1 MFYPFHYAGATRS
14 EVPEVD
20 RGATG
25 GTDAHAQPLA
35 IMPTSIEVEFAFMV
49 SQLIPLMN
57 KAVDIETLKC
67 FLQFLRDERTGQPY
81 IEPSVYQHCTS
92 TAEVLKALLQQRRF
106 HAIQLGLL
114 GTIVGKYGCGESKR
128 LLKKYKSKIPKS
140 APLKR
145 LRNELTDEEIQ
156 SSYGTKRL
164 KVKIN
169 GDPETVCL
177 EDVERSQ
184 EALERSSEVRQDV
197 IVFAKHEPGSVILT
211 FIVPE
216 CTVKSFTD
224 ISKSEKKLSDLATMG
239 ILSIKTDQVT
249 IHTKVHQK
257 LQDLSLEEQED
268 AHPTPLKPST
278 LKPTPSSEGTDSGGV
293 GDPTV
298 SQHGLFHPVSC
309 LPEVPPISSPIVI
322 LSTFTT
328 LLVVTV

>member
-1 MFYPFHYAGATRS
+1 MSTSA
-14 EVPEVD
+14 EV
-20 RGATG
+20 
-25 GTDAHAQPLA
+25 GTLTKEESRDL
-35 IMPTSIEVEFAFMV
+35 SVEFAFMI
-49 SQLIPLMN
+49 SKLYPLMN
-57 KAVDIETLKC
+57 KAAEVEAIKL
-67 FLQFLRDERTGQPY
+67 FLLHYCDVKTGQPY
-81 IEPSVYQHCTS
+81 VEPSIYQHCTS
-92 TAEVLKALLQQRRF
+92 TAEVLKALFKQRRF

-114 GTIVGKYGCGESKR
+114 GTIVEKYGCGESKR
-128 LLKKYKSKIPKS
+128 LLQEYESKIPKS

-169 GDPETVCL
+169 GDSETVCL
-177 EDVERSQ
+177 ENVKNSQ
-184 EALERSSEVRQDV
+184 EALERSSGISQDA
-197 IVFAKHEPGSVILT
+197 IVFAKHEPGSVVLT

-224 ISKSEKKLSDLATMG
+224 ISKSERKLSDLAAMG
-239 ILSIKTDQVT
+239 ILSIKVDQVT
-249 IHTKVHQK
+249 IDTKLHQK
-257 LQDLSLEEQED
+257 LQDLSLEGQEA

-322 LSTFTT
+322 LTT
-328 LLVVTV
+328 CTSFLMVTV